1 MNKWIK
7 CMRIFFLFYKKK
19 QCPINFDRQLGISH
33 FKIQHGIK
41 LCITS
46 LYIFVKRW
54 TFCQIFINMP
64 RALSVSLFSPA
75 WLCQFWSTTPLG
87 VTLPVT
93 AHITPPLQ
101 LDKVNTAITPNCPE
115 VPALSTVQ
123 IPRLEQAL
131 LCHCLPT
138 PIRPFFFCLGNLAPT
153 PWVDQ
158 ITLLKSE
165 FKSFFCPSPSP
176 SPTQSILFPPSFHY
190 FLQHHPLLPP
200 LTPTPPKKS
209 TPRKKRDSARRQL
222 AVSN

>member
-1 MNKWIK
+1 
-7 CMRIFFLFYKKK
+7 
-19 QCPINFDRQLGISH
+19 
-33 FKIQHGIK
+33 
-41 LCITS
+41 
-46 LYIFVKRW
+46 
-54 TFCQIFINMP
+54 MP
-64 RALSVSLFSPA
+64 V
-75 WLCQFWSTTPLG
+75 WSTTPLG

-123 IPRLEQAL
+123 IPKAIAL

-138 PIRPFFFCLGNLAPT
+138 PIRPFFFFLPRQFGTNTMGGP
-153 PWVDQ
+153 DNSF
-158 ITLLKSE
+158 KSE

-190 FLQHHPLLPP
+190 FLQHHHPFHPLPP
-200 LTPTPPKKS
+200 S
-209 TPRKKRDSARRQL
+209 TPRKSRDSARRQL

>member
-7 CMRIFFLFYKKK
+7 CMRFFFLFYKKK

-54 TFCQIFINMP
+54 TFCQTFNNMP
-64 RALSVSLFSPA
+64 RALSVSLYSPA
-75 WLCQFWSTTPLG
+75 RLCQFWSTTPLG

-93 AHITPPLQ
+93 APRTPPLQ

-115 VPALSTVQ
+115 VPELSTVQ
-123 IPRLEQAL
+123 ILGLEQAL

-138 PIRPFFFCLGNLAPT
+138 PIRTFFLPRQFSTNTMGGPDN
-153 PWVDQ
+153 
-158 ITLLKSE
+158 
-165 FKSFFCPSPSP
+165 SF
-176 SPTQSILFPPSFHY
+176 
-190 FLQHHPLLPP
+190 
-200 LTPTPPKKS
+200 
-209 TPRKKRDSARRQL
+209 KKR
-222 AVSN
+222 V

>member
-1 MNKWIK
+1 
-7 CMRIFFLFYKKK
+7 
-19 QCPINFDRQLGISH
+19 
-33 FKIQHGIK
+33 
-41 LCITS
+41 
-46 LYIFVKRW
+46 
-54 TFCQIFINMP
+54 MP

-75 WLCQFWSTTPLG
+75 WLCQFWSPTPLG
-87 VTLPVT
+87 VTLPVS

-138 PIRPFFFCLGNLAPT
+138 PIRPFFSCLGHLAPT

-165 FKSFFCPSPSP
+165 FKSFFCPSPLP
-176 SPTQSILFPPSFHY
+176 QPNPINSF
-190 FLQHHPLLPP
+190 
-200 LTPTPPKKS
+200 S
-209 TPRKKRDSARRQL
+209 TFFY
-222 AVSN
+222 